1 MAGICILWVL
11 VCSSSLLSQLATL
24 SPRGVVCMNICHHC
38 QQVVY
43 FHSFLASFSF
53 SLFPPNPLLLP
64 SLPSQ
69 FHRSLPGPPDLTPA
83 EVSSLVQR
91 YRDPSSGL
99 YNYMQFHTDI
109 ERLGR
114 EEEGGGSGPPQPP
127 SMPVR
132 TLEWFFFTHYPPPSS
147 QAILIF
153 NTLWLLH
160 STAHVAVR

>member
-1 MAGICILWVL
+1 MAGICILWDL
-11 VCSSSLLSQLATL
+11 VCSSWLLNQLATL
-24 SPRGVVCMNICHHC
+24 SPRGVVCMNIHHHC
-38 QQVVY
+38 HQVVY

-53 SLFPPNPLLLP
+53 FSLFPPLLPFPSLHPPNPLLLP

-91 YRDPSSGL
+91 YRDPTSGL

-132 TLEWFFFTHYPPPSS
+132 TLEWFFNFISHMTTS
-147 QAILIF
+147 Q
-153 NTLWLLH
+153 
-160 STAHVAVR
+160 